1 MESGVFTLSV
11 NPEDTDIDS
20 SGNSQQ
26 IIDVFV
32 DVFSI
37 LLLAPYNLDMALND
51 FETFYQN
58 RAIEEAEQQSVLK
71 QNAEVVQ
78 NSKQSKNVI
87 ELDMNGD
94 EINSS
99 TKATFAMTK
108 EEVKNILGSVEKIN
122 EKEILV
128 ADSKNKRAM
137 IIDVETQAIK
147 WEYIS
152 DRYIVDA
159 HLVPYELDPI
169 EISATQF
176 EEKEDSKINLGQYVT
191 WVNATSNPISI
202 YSGDVIESDFDSTF
216 NLNKYGTIFKSNELQ
231 PGEKYIY
238 KPESI
243 GDYGWFSYPN
253 INIGKISAYNIKVSP
268 NDFFVLTEND
278 GLESSFTSRVVKVNA
293 YGNIVLTFGN
303 SYLTNPK
310 DARPLNNNKIIIS
323 T

>member
-11 NPEDTDIDS
+11 DPEDTDIDS

-26 IIDVFV
+26 IIDMFV

-37 LLLAPYNLDMALND
+37 LLLTPYNLEAALND
-51 FETFYQN
+51 FETFYQDKTIAN
-58 RAIEEAEQQSVLK
+58 VEQSSVLS
-71 QNAEVVQ
+71 QNIATIQ
-78 NSKQSKNVI
+78 GSTKSKTVI

-99 TKATFAMTK
+99 EKSTFAITK

-137 IIDVETQAIK
+137 IIDIETQTIK

-159 HLVPYELDPI
+159 HLVPYEIDPI
-169 EISATQF
+169 SISTIQF
-176 EEKEDSKINLGQYVT
+176 EEKEDSKINLGQYIT
-191 WVNATSNPISI
+191 WVNETANPVYI
-202 YSGDVIESDFDSTF
+202 YSGDVTASDFNATF
-216 NLNKYGTIFKSNELQ
+216 NLNRYGTIFKSNVLQ
-231 PGEKYIY
+231 IGEKYTY
-238 KPESI
+238 KFESI

-253 INIGKISAYNIKVSP
+253 INIGKVSVYNIKVSP

-278 GLESSFTSRVVKVNA
+278 GLESSYTSRVIKVNT
-293 YGNIVLTFGN
+293 YGNIVLKFGN